1 MSIEKMEYRRS
12 YFDVSTMQNG
22 ARITTVITNDG
33 AIISK
38 NIRQEVARQT
48 PFKRQAVLW
57 KNLRSYAMK

>member
-33 AIISK
+33 AIILKKYKAGSRK
-38 NIRQEVARQT
+38 AN
-48 PFKRQAVLW
+48 
-57 KNLRSYAMK
+57 